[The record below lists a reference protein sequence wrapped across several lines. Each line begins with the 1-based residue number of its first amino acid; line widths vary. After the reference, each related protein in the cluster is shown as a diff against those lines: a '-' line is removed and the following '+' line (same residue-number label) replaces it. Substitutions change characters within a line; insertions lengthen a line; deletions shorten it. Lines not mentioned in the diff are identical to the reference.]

1 MLILLADDVY
11 MAIGPCTKEPVL
23 RYVGE
28 KNVAMSTCSMA
39 AGKNQDTTTRFV
51 NLKGWRKIAE
61 QMVSLQKGD
70 SIMAIGQMEYNEYN
84 GKTYENLV
92 CEWIGASISNSLS
105 ATRNKVAVTEQMRD
119 SITLDNDLP
128 F

>member
-92 CEWIGASISNSLS
+92 CEWIGINGIAAS
-105 ATRNKVAVTEQMRD
+105 AANKPANVQQNRPQDTDRTD
-119 SITLDNDLP
+119 DDLP